1 MSLPFRRA
9 DVHRLPMRSPDDMRA
24 LETVIS
30 RGDIAPETIVAILGK
45 TEGNGCVND
54 FTRAFAV
61 SALQQMLSAHIDP
74 KAVEEIAMVMSG
86 GTEGALSP
94 HMIVFTARLAAHDD
108 AAAPF
113 KTSLALGRAHTP
125 VLASEQLGRLDQIAL
140 VADGVRAAM
149 ADAGIVDPRD
159 VHYVQV
165 KCPLLTMER
174 IEAAEARGARTVVR
188 DTLKSMAFSRG
199 ASALGVGV
207 ALGELSLAQLSDDM
221 ICSDYSVHCG
231 RAATSGGVELLDHEI
246 MVAGMSANWC
256 GPLAIDHG
264 VMTDAIDIEPGR
276 AALARLGLS
285 VAGQVPEAERGRI
298 AAVLAKAEASQS
310 GQLRGLRHTML
321 DDSDIASTRHARAF
335 VGGALAGL
343 FGFTDLFVSGGAEHQ
358 GPDGGGPV
366 AIIVSRVKPHD

>member
-1 MSLPFRRA
+1 MPIMFRRA
-9 DVHRLPMRSPDDMRA
+9 HVHRLPMRSPDDTGA
-24 LETVIS
+24 LVAAIG
-30 RGDIAPETIVAILGK
+30 RGDIEPQGIVAILGK

-61 SALQQMLSAHIDP
+61 RALQQALKACIDP
-74 KAVEEIAMVMSG
+74 KAVDEIAMVMSG

-94 HMIVFTARLAAHDD
+94 HMIVFETRQARDDD
-108 AAAPF
+108 ADGPFAA
-113 KTSLALGRAHTP
+113 SLALGRARTP
-125 VLASEQLGRLDQIAL
+125 VLASEHLGRVAQVEQ

-149 ADAGIVDPRD
+149 ADAGIADPND

-174 IEAAEARGARTVVR
+174 IEAAEARGASTAVR

-207 ALGELSLAQLSDDM
+207 ALGELSLAQLSNDV
-221 ICSDYSVHCG
+221 ICSDFTIHCG

-246 MVAGMSANWC
+246 MVAGMSEAWR
-256 GPLAIDHG
+256 GPLAIDHA
-264 VMTDAIDIEPGR
+264 VMRDAIDIEPAR
-276 AALARLGLS
+276 LALARLGLP
-285 VAGQVPEAERGRI
+285 VAGQVPAAERGRI
-298 AAVLAKAEASQS
+298 AAVLAKAEAAQS
-310 GQLRGLRHTML
+310 GQVRRLRHTML
-321 DDSDIASTRHARAF
+321 DDSDISSTRHARAF

-366 AIIVSRVKPHD
+366 AIIVSRA